1 MQTGPM
7 AILTMDGSMHREH
20 IHTTPGGKKIGLGG
34 KKTGVHVVMHPIL
47 LQRCP
52 MQLTVRRKLGGK
64 AFGSQTA
71 RSQTPRIL
79 RILGLT

>member
-7 AILTMDGSMHREH
+7 AILTMDGNMHREH
-20 IHTTPGGKKIGLGG
+20 IHTTPGGEKIGLGG
-34 KKTGVHVVMHPIL
+34 KKTGVHVAMHPIL

-52 MQLTVRRKLGGK
+52 MQLTVRRKFGGK
-64 AFGSQTA
+64 ALGSQTA
-71 RSQTPRIL
+71 WSQTPRIL

>member
-20 IHTTPGGKKIGLGG
+20 IHTTPGGKKIG
-34 KKTGVHVVMHPIL
+34 VHVAMPHLL

-64 AFGSQTA
+64 ALGSQTA
-71 RSQTPRIL
+71 WSQTPRIL
-79 RILGLT
+79 RILRLT

>member
-7 AILTMDGSMHREH
+7 AILAMDSSMHREH
-20 IHTTPGGKKIGLGG
+20 IHTTPGGKKIGVQVPMPHL
-34 KKTGVHVVMHPIL
+34 L

-52 MQLTVRRKLGGK
+52 MQLTARRQLGGK
-64 AFGSQTA
+64 ALGSQTA
-71 RSQTPRIL
+71 WSQTPRIL